1 MGYKKLSNE
10 QEFQLV
16 QEYIDGAPVKVLME
30 RYGFATKKSIMDK
43 VKKYY
48 PDNYKELIENARNNR
63 KGYNYKLEKIENEFD
78 AYYLGLLLTDG
89 YIVEETKVGIDLIDE
104 DCIQFLS
111 KSIGKQYK
119 SYAPENHQTKYR
131 LIISDKELVSNLK
144 RLGVVKNKTYIIK
157 APQLLKEEEKFIPYI
172 LRGIIDGDGC
182 VSPTS
187 YGGAQF
193 FIVTMSE
200 EFANWIIDILENKLY
215 MIDIHKRQTES
226 GIWRIETS
234 NQYNILKLIAVVYNK
249 PFGMMRKYNKL
260 RKTFRDYNNDT
271 LLDKVDGIVQT
282 TTN

>member
-16 QEYIDGAPVKVLME
+16 QEYIDGTPVKVLME

-89 YIVEETKVGIDLIDE
+89 YIVGETKVGIDLIDE

-111 KSIGKQYK
+111 KSIGKQSK
-119 SYAPENHQTKYR
+119 SYPQENHQTKYR

-234 NQYNILKLIAVVYNK
+234 NQYNILKLIALVYNK

-260 RKTFRDYNNDT
+260 RKTFRDYNNDA

>member
-10 QEFQLV
+10 QELQLV

-89 YIVEETKVGIDLIDE
+89 YIVGETKVGIDLIDE

-119 SYAPENHQTKYR
+119 SYSQENHQTKYR

-234 NQYNILKLIAVVYNK
+234 NQYNILKLIALVYNK
-249 PFGMMRKYNKL
+249 PFGMIRKYNKL

>member
-89 YIVEETKVGIDLIDE
+89 YIVGETKVGIDLIDE

-119 SYAPENHQTKYR
+119 SYPQENHQTKYR

-234 NQYNILKLIAVVYNK
+234 NQYNILKLIALVYNK

-260 RKTFRDYNNDT
+260 KKTFRDYNNDT

>member
-16 QEYIDGAPVKVLME
+16 QEYIDGTPVKVLME

-48 PDNYKELIENARNNR
+48 PDNYKELM
-63 KGYNYKLEKIENEFD
+63 
-78 AYYLGLLLTDG
+78 
-89 YIVEETKVGIDLIDE
+89 
-104 DCIQFLS
+104 
-111 KSIGKQYK
+111 
-119 SYAPENHQTKYR
+119 
-131 LIISDKELVSNLK
+131 SNLK
-144 RLGVVKNKTYIIK
+144 KLDIDKNKTYIIK
-157 APQLLKEEEKFIPYI
+157 APQLIKEKEKFIPYI

-200 EFANWIIDILENKLY
+200 EFANWIVDVLENKLY

-234 NQYNILKLIAVVYNK
+234 NQYNILKLIALVYNK

-260 RKTFRDYNNDT
+260 RKTFRDYNNDA

>member
-10 QEFQLV
+10 QELQLV

-43 VKKYY
+43 VKKHY
-48 PDNYKELIENARNNR
+48 PDNYKELVENAKNNR

-89 YIVEETKVGIDLIDE
+89 YIVGETKVGIDLIDE
-104 DCIQFLS
+104 DCILFLS

-119 SYAPENHQTKYR
+119 SYPQENHQTKYR
-131 LIISDKELVSNLK
+131 LIISDKELVSNLN
-144 RLGVVKNKTYIIK
+144 RLGVVKNKTYTIK

-200 EFANWIIDILENKLY
+200 EFANWIVDVLENKLY

-234 NQYNILKLIAVVYNK
+234 NQYNILKLIALVYNK

>member
-10 QEFQLV
+10 QELQLV
-16 QEYIDGAPVKVLME
+16 QEYVDGAPVKVLME

-43 VKKYY
+43 VKKHY
-48 PDNYKELIENARNNR
+48 PNNYKELIENAKNNR

-89 YIVEETKVGIDLIDE
+89 YIVENSKVGIDLIDE

-111 KSIGKQYK
+111 KSIGKEYK
-119 SYAPENHQTKYR
+119 SYLQENHQTKHR
-131 LIISDKELVSNLK
+131 LILNDKELVSNLK
-144 RLGVVKNKTYIIK
+144 RLGVVPNKSYIIK

-172 LRGIIDGDGC
+172 LRGIIDGDGS

-200 EFANWIIDILENKLY
+200 EFANWIVDILENRLY
-215 MIDIHKRQTES
+215 MIDIHKRHTES
-226 GIWRIETS
+226 GIWRLETS
-234 NQYNILKLIAVVYNK
+234 NQYNILKLIALVYNK

-260 RKTFRDYNNDT
+260 RKTFRDYNSDT

-282 TTN
+282 TTE